1 MGKSFV
7 HSPSKHSRLMPSE
20 VILTAHAKK
29 RAKQRRISLAD
40 IKRVLESPDI
50 TMPGNEPD
58 TTKYQRDLGR
68 VICVVAVDNT
78 NPRRIITTYVKEK
91 GTGR

>member
-1 MGKSFV
+1 
-7 HSPSKHSRLMPSE
+7 MPSE

-29 RAKQRRISLAD
+29 RAKQRGISRYE
-40 IKRVLESPDI
+40 IESVLEDPDI
-50 TMPGNEPD
+50 TMCGNEPG

-78 NPRRIITTYVKEK
+78 DPRRIITTYVKEK
-91 GTGR
+91 GTGG

>member
-1 MGKSFV
+1 
-7 HSPSKHSRLMPSE
+7 MPSE
-20 VILTAHAKK
+20 IILTDHAKK
-29 RAKQRRISLAD
+29 RAEQRGISLD
-40 IKRVLESPDI
+40 EIKCVLEDPDI
-50 TMPGNEPD
+50 TMCGNEPD

-78 NPRRIITTYVKEK
+78 DPRRIITTYVKEK